1 MEQTAIRCAIM
12 RGGTSKAVFL
22 RQEHLPAATADRDRL
37 ILRLFGSPDPRQI
50 DGLGGADILTSKLA
64 IVGAPSVP
72 DADVDYLFGQ
82 VGIDHGEI
90 NYHENCG
97 NIISAVGVYAVQEK
111 LVPTAANEVRVR
123 VNNLNTRKIIDVFVP
138 MRGAEPAVR
147 GDFSIDGVPGTG
159 AEVWVDFRS
168 SSGAST
174 GSVLPTGNVMDELF
188 IPEFSRKVRVSIVD
202 VGKVTLFFNA
212 TEAGVEGT
220 ERPDQFTPEVLE
232 RYWAIRMAAAR
243 LIGMPLESALPTP
256 VSVRTPVTHKLFLDD
271 RVLEESECDLI
282 GRRVFGPPPKLHKAF
297 AGTGAVCTAIAAL
310 IPGTV
315 AHEVTRQQTPGLI
328 RLAHPS
334 GVFRVR
340 ARVEMVNG
348 KVQVQ
353 EASYSRTVRR
363 IMEGDAFVPADLHG

>member
-1 MEQTAIRCAIM
+1 MEQIAVKCAIM

-22 RQEHLPAATADRDRL
+22 RQERLPADIAQRDRL

-64 IVGAPSVP
+64 IVGPATIPE
-72 DADVDYLFGQ
+72 ADVDYLFGQ
-82 VGIDHGEI
+82 VGIDKGEI

-97 NIISAVGVYAVQEK
+97 NIISAVGVYAVQEG
-111 LVPTAANEVRVR
+111 LVQPVENETRVR
-123 VNNLNTRKIIDVFVP
+123 VNNLNTGKIIDVFVP
-138 MRGAEPAVR
+138 MRGREPAVS

-159 AEVWVDFRS
+159 AEVWVDFRN

-174 GSVLPTGNVMDELF
+174 GSVLPTGNVVDELF

-212 TEAGVEGT
+212 ADAQVEGT
-220 ERPDQFTPEVLE
+220 ERPDQFTPEVLD
-232 RYWAIRMAAAR
+232 RFWAIRMAAAR
-243 LIGMPLESALPTP
+243 LIGMPLNSALPTP
-256 VSVRTPVTHKLFLDD
+256 VSVRPPVTHKLFLDE
-271 RVLEESECDLI
+271 RTLESSECDLI

-297 AGTGAVCTAIAAL
+297 AGTGAVCTAVAAL

-328 RLAHPS
+328 RLGHPS

-340 ARVEMVNG
+340 ARVEVVG
-348 KVQVQ
+348 GEVRVQ

-363 IMEGDAFVPADLHG
+363 LMDGQAYVPADLHG